1 MAQNR
6 AQMAFLLNKY
16 SSCRIHGLPPFCN
29 KTNPRENRFFAA
41 RWAIG
46 GKNRSHNVNS
56 FAENETKHS
65 WYVREYKQWHEKHV
79 RLPQPGRTV
88 AGHTLKAKTDTSTR

>member
-1 MAQNR
+1 MTRNMV
-6 AQMAFLLNKY
+6 QMAFLLNKY
-16 SSCRIHGLPPFCN
+16 SSCRIHSLPPFYI

-56 FAENETKHS
+56 FAEN
-65 WYVREYKQWHEKHV
+65 
-79 RLPQPGRTV
+79 
-88 AGHTLKAKTDTSTR
+88 